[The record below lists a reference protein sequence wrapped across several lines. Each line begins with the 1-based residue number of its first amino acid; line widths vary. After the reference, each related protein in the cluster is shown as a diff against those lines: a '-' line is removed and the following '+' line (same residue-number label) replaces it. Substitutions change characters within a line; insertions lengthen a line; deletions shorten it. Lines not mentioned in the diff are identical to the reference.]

1 MNKKIKTIVSIF
13 AFALFIVIAIFM
25 YNILSKK
32 ISTQND
38 MDITQNK
45 DEISQSDQDV
55 EKEKTKAPDFTVLDA
70 DGNTVKLSDMF
81 GKPIV
86 LNFWASWCL
95 ACKSEMP
102 EFNKVYKETGDDV
115 TFMMIDL
122 VDGQQETKEKG
133 EQYIKK
139 QDFSFPVYFDIKQ
152 DAADTYGIVS
162 LPTTIFIDK
171 DGYIITGAEGA
182 IDAKTLKNGIDLI
195 K

>member
-171 DGYIITGAEGA
+171 VQ
-182 IDAKTLKNGIDLI
+182 
-195 K
+195 

>member
-13 AFALFIVIAIFM
+13 AFALFIVIAIFT

-32 ISTQND
+32 TSPQND

-102 EFNKVYKETGDDV
+102 EFDKVYKETGDDV

>member
-13 AFALFIVIAIFM
+13 AFALFIVIAIFT

-32 ISTQND
+32 TSP
-38 MDITQNK
+38 QNK
-45 DEISQSDQDV
+45 DKIPQSDQDV

-122 VDGQQETKEKG
+122 VDEQQETKEKG